1 MQRRSSRNIPNMR
14 RSVPS
19 PDETLRRES
28 SNHKVI
34 VSTPFGSTQ
43 SFSSEPP
50 VASSSH
56 AGIFRGVVFPLPPP
70 LIKVGGGGRKYDCP
84 KSAWVRGYATRVPT
98 AKTSFDFLNH
108 DFEIFPGL

>member
-1 MQRRSSRNIPNMR
+1 MQRRSSRNISNMR
-14 RSVPS
+14 RTVPS

-34 VSTPFGSTQ
+34 VSTPVGSTQ
-43 SFSSEPP
+43 IFSSEPP

-70 LIKVGGGGRKYDCP
+70 PLIKVGGGGGNTTVLK
-84 KSAWVRGYATRVPT
+84 
-98 AKTSFDFLNH
+98 
-108 DFEIFPGL
+108 IPG

>member
-1 MQRRSSRNIPNMR
+1 MQRRSSRNISNMR

-56 AGIFRGVVFPLPPP
+56 AGLFWGVVFPPPP
-70 LIKVGGGGRKYDCP
+70 PPPPIKVGGGGGNTTVLKMP
-84 KSAWVRGYATRVPT
+84 V
-98 AKTSFDFLNH
+98 
-108 DFEIFPGL
+108 